1 MKHDVF
7 ISFRSKDTRDN
18 FVSHLCGCL
27 RRKRIKT
34 FLYDELPADERYEE
48 SLKAIEVSKISVIVF
63 SENFGD
69 SRWCLDE
76 VVAILKCKEKF
87 GQIVIPVLYHVDPLD
102 IENQT
107 GSFGDA
113 FAKRRD
119 KAEQLQEWKDS
130 FTEAINLPGWSTAY
144 LSDEEMLVNGIARE
158 IENKLLRASRTKVMI
173 EWSLVITNLMLEI
186 PSSVFDQISSA
197 HKPLYA
203 LAAMSMSLL
212 SCLLCIVDLLHKGR
226 VDRVVWKWT
235 WPIPWFHYQ
244 TQRSNRFGSFPEM
257 LGLVC
262 ALCQTTITAVNY
274 SFITRRDDTPIKFSV
289 WPIMFALGLLCTLLI
304 KRFR

>member
-1 MKHDVF
+1 
-7 ISFRSKDTRDN
+7 
-18 FVSHLCGCL
+18 
-27 RRKRIKT
+27 
-34 FLYDELPADERYEE
+34 LYDELPADERYEE

-144 LSDEEMLVNGIARE
+144 LRYNPKLILSIKVTVVSELQDVLISGIN
-158 IENKLLRASRTKVMI
+158 IM
-173 EWSLVITNLMLEI
+173 
-186 PSSVFDQISSA
+186 
-197 HKPLYA
+197 
-203 LAAMSMSLL
+203 
-212 SCLLCIVDLLHKGR
+212 
-226 VDRVVWKWT
+226 
-235 WPIPWFHYQ
+235 
-244 TQRSNRFGSFPEM
+244 
-257 LGLVC
+257 
-262 ALCQTTITAVNY
+262 ITA
-274 SFITRRDDTPIKFSV
+274 FST
-289 WPIMFALGLLCTLLI
+289 C
-304 KRFR
+304 K